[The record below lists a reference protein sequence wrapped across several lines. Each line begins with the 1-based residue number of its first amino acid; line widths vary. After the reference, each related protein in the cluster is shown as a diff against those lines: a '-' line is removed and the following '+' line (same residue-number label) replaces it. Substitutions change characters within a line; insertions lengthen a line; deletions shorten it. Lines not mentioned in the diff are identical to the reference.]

1 MFSVKVS
8 EGIVLRAV
16 PVEFDAPA
24 HTGPRFSRRIEV
36 LLTLGIAIALLIPC
50 VWQEHI
56 EAGDLASHL
65 YNAWLAG
72 QIQRGAI
79 AGLMVAHPLTNVLSD
94 GIMAVLIGP
103 LGPAWTARLVCGA
116 AVETFFWGAFHFIAV
131 VNGRKPWLL
140 APSLG
145 MLAYG
150 MIFHFGFLNFYISTG
165 CSLWILALLWNPSRR
180 AFLLSIP
187 LAVLAL
193 LAHPLA
199 LVWAVCVLVYV
210 QIARRLRK
218 AGAQLI
224 LLLVGP
230 AALILIQTTLLYLF
244 PSEWSLSQALRLE
257 GVLGATG
264 VLQFCLYGSKYLLVA
279 AGMLVVWFV
288 LFLGRV
294 DRGKL
299 VSDPLVHV
307 WLLNVA
313 ALVLIPSAIKFP
325 QYQFGLLF
333 ISERISLFIA
343 ILFCAVIGGGSHGRY
358 MARLSSLMAIVFFAF
373 VFIDVRAINSVDEEI
388 TSLVSELPQGQR
400 VVASLQESSGL
411 TGLVHVLDW
420 ACIGRCFDYANYE
433 PGTGQFRIR
442 VLGRNQVVAP
452 TITIAQEIEYGHHI
466 VAPDEAPLYSICPG
480 TDSEHRLRLQ
490 KMKAGDATCGFTL
503 PTTFQPFIASPSA
516 P

>member
-1 MFSVKVS
+1 
-8 EGIVLRAV
+8 
-16 PVEFDAPA
+16 
-24 HTGPRFSRRIEV
+24 V

-50 VWQEHI
+50 VWQPHI

-72 QIQRGAI
+72 QIQRGPI
-79 AGLMVAHPLTNVLSD
+79 AGLTVAHPLTNVLSD
-94 GIMAVLIGP
+94 GIMAALMGP

-116 AVETFFWGAFHFIAV
+116 AVETFFWGAFYFIAAA
-131 VNGRKPWLL
+131 NGRKPWIL

-180 AFLLSIP
+180 AILQSIP
-187 LAVLAL
+187 LALLAL
-193 LAHPLA
+193 LAHPLPLA
-199 LVWAVCVLVYV
+199 WAVCSLAYV
-210 QIARRLRK
+210 QVARRLRTV
-218 AGAQLI
+218 GAQVL

-230 AALILIQTTLLYLF
+230 AALILIQTVLLTMF
-244 PSEWSLSQALRLE
+244 PSQWSLSQAVRME

-264 VLQFCLYGSKYLLVA
+264 ALQFCLYGSKYLLIA
-279 AGMLVVWFV
+279 AAMLVVWFF
-288 LFLGRV
+288 LFLERV
-294 DRGKL
+294 DRGRL
-299 VSDPLVHV
+299 ISDPLVHL
-307 WLLNVA
+307 WLLNIA

-325 QYQFGLLF
+325 QYQFALLF

-343 ILFCAVIGGGSHGRY
+343 ILFCTVIGGSSYGRA
-358 MARLSSLMAIVFFAF
+358 MTRLSSLVAIVFFTF
-373 VFIDVRAINSVDEEI
+373 VFIDARAINGVDAEI
-388 TSLVSELPQGQR
+388 TSLVSGLSPGRR
-400 VVASLQESSGL
+400 VVASLQDSSGL
-411 TGLVHVLDW
+411 NGLVHVLDW
-420 ACIGRCFDYANYE
+420 ACIGRCFDYGNYE

-442 VLGRNQVVAP
+442 VLQQNQIVAP
-452 TITIAQEIEYGHHI
+452 TIAIAQEIETGHHI

-480 TDSEHRLRLQ
+480 PDSEHRLRLQ

-503 PTTFQPFIASPSA
+503 PTTFQLFGASPPA